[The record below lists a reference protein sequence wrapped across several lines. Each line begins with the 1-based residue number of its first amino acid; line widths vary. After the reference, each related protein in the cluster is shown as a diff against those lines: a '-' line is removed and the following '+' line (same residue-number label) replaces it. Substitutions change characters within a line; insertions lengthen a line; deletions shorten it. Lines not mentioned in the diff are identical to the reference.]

1 MTALDG
7 GVVLVF
13 SSLAA
18 GIYRMGTHV
27 TTLTAAYEELLKN
40 VNEMFNVSNTLVK
53 DLEELIR

>member
-1 MTALDG
+1 M
-7 GVVLVF
+7 VVSLVVF

-18 GIYRMGTHV
+18 GIYWMGTHV

-40 VNEMFNVSNTLVK
+40 VNEIFNVSNTLVK